1 MASAHVVSSF
11 DCCPTNMALHTEA
24 AHSSGQV
31 LPFRESLL
39 ATLGICFVIM
49 LVALDQTIV
58 GTALPTIVAE
68 LKGFDLYAWVATSY
82 LLTSVITVPIFGRLG
97 DYFGRKPFV
106 IASII
111 VFVGASALCGM
122 ADSML
127 FLVLARGLQGI
138 GGGMLVGTCFASVAD
153 LFPDPRVRLRWQII
167 LSAAFG
173 IATAVGPTLGGFLTE
188 GLGWRWVFYC
198 NLPIGVVSLYFVWRF
213 VPHIRHMQHQGKM
226 RLDWPGALL
235 ISLSLGS
242 LQLLVEMLPKRG
254 LSMGMAALLACSII
268 AFVALWKWERR
279 AAQPILPFEMFRDPA
294 LASLF
299 VLSVLAGFAMFS
311 LLMYA
316 PLLFQGGF
324 GMSPREA
331 GLLITP
337 LVACITVAS
346 IVNGRIITR
355 IPNPNMMM
363 TVGFVLV
370 ALSCMGVVLCDRG
383 TGRGFMLATMLAG
396 GFGLGLVL
404 PNLTVFAQQAASR
417 EHLGIATALLQS
429 LRMIGG
435 MLGTAVTGTLVGQM
449 YGNGVQKALESD
461 HAAQWLKDFSD
472 PEVLVNHDIQSVLL
486 GQLMQAGHNGSA
498 LLDAARDALVGAI
511 HMGIAIAVVASL
523 AGLWMV
529 RRVPQIKFADQAK
542 VEPVMSE

>member
-1 MASAHVVSSF
+1 MSPHK
-11 DCCPTNMALHTEA
+11 EA

-31 LPFRESLL
+31 LPFRESLM

-97 DYFGRKPFV
+97 DYFGRKPFL

-111 VFVGASALCGM
+111 IFVIASMLCGM
-122 ADSML
+122 ANSML

-138 GGGMLVGTCFASVAD
+138 GGGMLVGTAFASAAD
-153 LFPDPRVRLRWQII
+153 LFPDPHIRLRWQII
-167 LSAAFG
+167 LSAAYG
-173 IATAVGPTLGGFLTE
+173 IATSIGPSLGGFLTQS
-188 GLGWRWVFYC
+188 LGWRWTFYV
-198 NLPIGVVSLYFVWRF
+198 NLPVGLISLFFAMRYI
-213 VPHIRHMQHQGKM
+213 PHIRHIKHEGKI
-226 RLDWPGALL
+226 RLDWFGAVL
-235 ISLSLGS
+235 ITIALGS

-254 LSMGMAALLACSII
+254 LTTGMLVLLVASVAA
-268 AFVALWKWERR
+268 FYALWKWERHVE
-279 AAQPILPFEMFRDPA
+279 QPILPFEMVKDPA
-294 LASLF
+294 LSSLF
-299 VLSVLAGFAMFS
+299 LLSILAGFSMFS
-311 LLMYA
+311 MLMYS

-346 IVNGRIITR
+346 IVNGRIVTR

-363 TVGFVLV
+363 YVGFALIAISCLGIVL
-370 ALSCMGVVLCDRG
+370 SQRG
-383 TGRGFMLATMLAG
+383 TSTSFMLAAMLAG

-435 MLGTAVTGTLVGQM
+435 MLGTAVTGTLVTQM
-449 YGNGVQKALESD
+449 YGSGVQRALESD
-461 HAAQWLKDFSD
+461 HAAQWMAEFKD
-472 PEVLVNHDIQSVLL
+472 PEILVNHDIQSTLL
-486 GQLMQAGHNGSA
+486 AQMLQAGHNGSA

-511 HMGIAIAVVASL
+511 HMGIAL
-523 AGLWMV
+523 AIVSALIGLWMV
-529 RRVPQIKFADQAK
+529 RRVPLIRFSNKTK

>member
-1 MASAHVVSSF
+1 M
-11 DCCPTNMALHTEA
+11 
-24 AHSSGQV
+24 
-31 LPFRESLL
+31 
-39 ATLGICFVIM
+39 
-49 LVALDQTIV
+49 
-58 GTALPTIVAE
+58 
-68 LKGFDLYAWVATSY
+68 
-82 LLTSVITVPIFGRLG
+82 
-97 DYFGRKPFV
+97 
-106 IASII
+106 
-111 VFVGASALCGM
+111 
-122 ADSML
+122 
-127 FLVLARGLQGI
+127 
-138 GGGMLVGTCFASVAD
+138 
-153 LFPDPRVRLRWQII
+153 
-167 LSAAFG
+167 
-173 IATAVGPTLGGFLTE
+173 
-188 GLGWRWVFYC
+188 
-198 NLPIGVVSLYFVWRF
+198 
-213 VPHIRHMQHQGKM
+213 
-226 RLDWPGALL
+226 
-235 ISLSLGS
+235 
-242 LQLLVEMLPKRG
+242 PKRG
-254 LSMGMAALLACSII
+254 LTTGMVVLLACSII

-299 VLSVLAGFAMFS
+299 SLSVLAGFAMFS

-498 LLDAARDALVGAI
+498 LLDAARDALVSAI
-511 HMGIAIAVVASL
+511 HMGIAIAVLASL

-529 RRVPQIKFADQAK
+529 RRVPQIKFAEQAK
-542 VEPVMSE
+542 VEPVLSE

>member
-1 MASAHVVSSF
+1 
-11 DCCPTNMALHTEA
+11 MALHTDA

-68 LKGFDLYAWVATSY
+68 LKGFDLYAWVATAY

-106 IASII
+106 IASIV

-122 ADSML
+122 ANSML

-138 GGGMLVGTCFASVAD
+138 GGGMLVGTCFASIAD

-167 LSAAFG
+167 LSASFG
-173 IATAVGPTLGGFLTE
+173 IATAVGPSLGGFLTQ

-198 NLPIGVVSLYFVWRF
+198 NLPIGVLSLYFVWRF
-213 VPHIRHMQHQGKM
+213 VPHIRHMQHAGKM

-242 LQLLVEMLPKRG
+242 LQLLVELLPKRG
-254 LSMGMAALLACSII
+254 ITGGMMVLLAVSVA
-268 AFVALWKWERR
+268 AFYALWRWEQR
-279 AAQPILPFEMFRDPA
+279 AAQPILPFEMMRDKA

-324 GMSPREA
+324 GLSPREA

-355 IPNPNMMM
+355 IPNPNLMMNL
-363 TVGFVLV
+363 GF
-370 ALSCMGVVLCDRG
+370 ALIAASCLGVVLCDRT
-383 TGRGFMLATMLAG
+383 TGNGFLLTVMLAG

-404 PNLTVFAQQAASR
+404 PNLTVFAQQAAAR

-435 MLGTAVTGTLVGQM
+435 MLGTAITGTLVSQM
-449 YGNGVQKALESD
+449 YGAGVQKALEGD

-486 GQLMQAGHNGSA
+486 AQLMQAGHDGSA
-498 LLDAARDALVGAI
+498 LLEAAREALVGAI
-511 HMGIAIAVVASL
+511 HMGIAIAIVAAL

-529 RRVPQIKFADQAK
+529 RRVPPIRFDQDKK

>member
-1 MASAHVVSSF
+1 M
-11 DCCPTNMALHTEA
+11 
-24 AHSSGQV
+24 

-111 VFVGASALCGM
+111 IFVAASALCGI

-138 GGGMLVGTCFASVAD
+138 GGGMLVGTAFASIAD
-153 LFPDPRVRLRWQII
+153 LFPDARVRLRWQVI
-167 LSAAFG
+167 LSASFG
-173 IATAVGPTLGGFLTE
+173 IATAVGPSLGGFLTQS
-188 GLGWRWVFYC
+188 LGWRWVFYC
-198 NLPIGVVSLYFVWRF
+198 NLPVGVISLFFVWRF
-213 VPHIRHMQHQGKM
+213 VPHIRHMKHAGKM
-226 RLDWPGALL
+226 RLDWPGAVL
-235 ISLSLGS
+235 ITLSLGS

-254 LSMGMAALLACSII
+254 FTMGMLGLLAFAVA
-268 AFVALWKWERR
+268 AFYSLWKWEQR
-279 AAQPILPFEMFRDPA
+279 AAQPILPFEMMRDRA
-294 LASLF
+294 LSSLF
-299 VLSVLAGFAMFS
+299 ILSVLAGFSMFS
-311 LLMYA
+311 MLMYA

-324 GMSPREA
+324 GMAPREA

-363 TVGFVLV
+363 TLGFALV
-370 ALSCMGVVLCDRG
+370 SLSCLGIVLSGRG
-383 TGRGFMLATMLAG
+383 TSNGFMLATMLAG

-435 MLGTAVTGTLVGQM
+435 MLGTAITGTLVSQM
-449 YGNGVQKALESD
+449 YGSGVQKALESD
-461 HAAQWLKDFSD
+461 HAAQWLKEFQD
-472 PEVLVNHDIQSVLL
+472 PEVLVNHDIQSTLL
-486 GQLMQAGHNGSA
+486 SQMMQAGHNGSA

-511 HMGIAIAVVASL
+511 HMGIAIAILTAL
-523 AGLWMV
+523 AGLMLV
-529 RRVPQIKFADQAK
+529 RRVPPIKFQSNAK

>member
-1 MASAHVVSSF
+1 
-11 DCCPTNMALHTEA
+11 MALHTDA

-68 LKGFDLYAWVATSY
+68 LKGFELYAWVATAY

-122 ADSML
+122 ANSML
-127 FLVLARGLQGI
+127 FLVIARGLQGI

-167 LSAAFG
+167 LSVSFG
-173 IATAVGPTLGGFLTE
+173 IATAVGPSLGGFLTE

-198 NLPIGVVSLYFVWRF
+198 NLPIGVISLFFVWRF
-213 VPHIRHMQHQGKM
+213 VPHIRHIQHAGKM

-242 LQLLVEMLPKRG
+242 LQLLVELLPKRG
-254 LSMGMAALLACSII
+254 VTSGMLVLLAVSAA
-268 AFVALWKWERR
+268 AFYALWKWERH
-279 AAQPILPFEMFRDPA
+279 AAQPILPFEMLRDRA

-299 VLSVLAGFAMFS
+299 LLSVLAGFSMFS
-311 LLMYA
+311 MLMYA

-324 GMSPREA
+324 GLSPREA

-355 IPNPNMMM
+355 IPNPNLMMNL
-363 TVGFVLV
+363 GF
-370 ALSCMGVVLCDRG
+370 ALIAVSCLGIVLCDRA
-383 TGRGFMLATMLAG
+383 TGKGFMLAVMLAG

-404 PNLTVFAQQAASR
+404 PNLTVFAQQAAAR

-435 MLGTAVTGTLVGQM
+435 MLGTAITGTLVSQM
-449 YGNGVQKALESD
+449 YGAGVEKALESD
-461 HAAQWLKDFSD
+461 HAAQWLKEFRD

-486 GQLMQAGHNGSA
+486 AQLMQAGHDGSA
-498 LLDAARDALVGAI
+498 LLEAARVALVGAI
-511 HMGIAIAVVASL
+511 HMGIAIAIVAAL
-523 AGLWMV
+523 VGLWMV
-529 RRVPQIKFADQAK
+529 RRVPPIRFDQDK
-542 VEPVMSE
+542 KIEPVMSE

>member
-1 MASAHVVSSF
+1 MASAQRLSA
-11 DCCPTNMALHTEA
+11 PTMSLHTDS

-31 LPFRESLL
+31 LPFRASLM

-97 DYFGRKPFV
+97 DFYGRKPFL

-111 VFVGASALCGM
+111 IFVAASVLCGLSN
-122 ADSML
+122 SML
-127 FLVLARGLQGI
+127 MLVLARGLQGI
-138 GGGMLVGTCFASVAD
+138 GGGMLVGTAFASVAD
-153 LFPDPRVRLRWQII
+153 LFPDAHVRLRWQII

-173 IATAVGPTLGGFLTE
+173 IATSVGPSLGGFLTQS
-188 GLGWRWVFYC
+188 LGWRWVFYV
-198 NLPIGVVSLYFVWRF
+198 NLPVGALSLFFAWRY
-213 VPHIRHMQHQGKM
+213 VPHIRHVASTAKM
-226 RLDWPGALL
+226 RLDWFGAVL
-235 ISLSLGS
+235 ITLSLGS

-254 LSMGMAALLACSII
+254 LTMAMLGLLAFTVA
-268 AFVALWKWERR
+268 AFYGLWKWERHTE
-279 AAQPILPFEMFRDPA
+279 QPILPFEMVRDPA
-294 LASLF
+294 LSSLF
-299 VLSVLAGFAMFS
+299 ILSVLAGFSMFS
-311 LLMYA
+311 MLMYA

-346 IVNGRIITR
+346 IVNGRVVTR
-355 IPNPNMMM
+355 IPNPNIMM
-363 TVGFVLV
+363 TVGFVLI
-370 ALSCMGVVLCDRG
+370 ALSCLGIVLSQRG
-383 TGRGFMLATMLAG
+383 TSTSFMLTAMLAG

-435 MLGTAVTGTLVGQM
+435 MLGTAVTGTLVTHM
-449 YGNGVQKALESD
+449 YSSGVEKALESD
-461 HAAQWLKDFSD
+461 HAVQWMAEFKD
-472 PEVLVNHDIQSVLL
+472 PEILVNHDIQSTLL
-486 GQLMQAGHNGSA
+486 SQMLSAGHNGSA

-511 HMGIAIAVVASL
+511 HMGIALAIISAL

-529 RRVPQIKFADQAK
+529 RKVPLIKFASKK
-542 VEPVMSE
+542 VEPVMPE

>member
-1 MASAHVVSSF
+1 
-11 DCCPTNMALHTEA
+11 MALHTEA

-138 GGGMLVGTCFASVAD
+138 GGGMLVGTCFASIAD

-173 IATAVGPTLGGFLTE
+173 IATAVGPTLGGVLTE

-198 NLPIGVVSLYFVWRF
+198 NLPIGVVSLFFVWRF
-213 VPHIRHMQHQGKM
+213 VPHIRHMKHQGKM

-242 LQLLVEMLPKRG
+242 LQLLVEMMPKRG
-254 LSMGMAALLACSII
+254 LTTGMVVLLACSII

-299 VLSVLAGFAMFS
+299 SLSVLAGFAMFS

-498 LLDAARDALVGAI
+498 LLDAARDALVSAI
-511 HMGIAIAVVASL
+511 HMGIAIAVLASL

-529 RRVPQIKFADQAK
+529 RRVPQIKFAEQAK
-542 VEPVMSE
+542 VEPVLSE

>member
-1 MASAHVVSSF
+1 
-11 DCCPTNMALHTEA
+11 MALHTEA

-82 LLTSVITVPIFGRLG
+82 LLSSVITVPIFGRLG

-122 ADSML
+122 ANSML

-138 GGGMLVGTCFASVAD
+138 GGGMLVGTCFASIAD

-173 IATAVGPTLGGFLTE
+173 IATAVGPTLGGILTE

-198 NLPIGVVSLYFVWRF
+198 NLPIGVISLYFVWRF

-242 LQLLVEMLPKRG
+242 LQLLVELLPKRG
-254 LSMGMAALLACSII
+254 LSPGMAALLACSIV

-299 VLSVLAGFAMFS
+299 ALSVLAGFAMFS

-404 PNLTVFAQQAASR
+404 PNLTVFAQQAARR

-486 GQLMQAGHNGSA
+486 GQLMQAGHDGSA

-529 RRVPQIKFADQAK
+529 RRVPRIKFAEQAK